1 MRILW
6 VKVGG
11 LWPPNTGGRLRSFHL
26 VSELS
31 RRHQVT
37 VVTTHAPG
45 EDPESL
51 AAHLPHA
58 EQVVSV
64 PYAIPKRGSWRFA
77 AALLRSWCSPAPV
90 DLLKFRV
97 PGVVHAVRQRLDGGS
112 VDLCIADFF
121 SATANVPMNTSVPV
135 VFFAHNV
142 EYMIWKRLCEAEHR
156 RLRRLLLALEWRK
169 MRRSEAGV
177 CARASLTLAVSEVD
191 RARLAGDAPG
201 AAIRAI
207 PTGVDTSYFA
217 PGGSDERPAALVFTG
232 SMDWY
237 PNEDAVL
244 YFMDSILPRIR
255 REVPGASF
263 SIVGRSPSARVIA
276 AAAASVG
283 VRVTG
288 TVDDVRPDIADAAVY
303 VVPLRVGGGTRLKIF
318 EAFAMGKAVVS
329 TTVGAEG
336 LPIVSGQHFI
346 RADDPAAFAGAVVA
360 LLQDPLRRR
369 TLGAAGRELVE
380 TRHSWTQVA
389 REFEERC
396 AQMLIPAREELTGEP
411 ASSGWCPVESSPIG
425 GRSAT

>member
-6 VKVGG
+6 VKIGG
-11 LWPPNTGGRLRSFHL
+11 LWPPHTGGRLRSFHL

-31 RRHQVT
+31 RRHRVT

-45 EDPESL
+45 DDPESL
-51 AAHLPHA
+51 AAHLPCA
-58 EQVVSV
+58 EEVVSI

-77 AALLRSWCSPAPV
+77 AALLRSWCSPLPV

-97 PGVVHAVRQRLDGGS
+97 PGVVQAVEQRLGAQR
-112 VDLCIADFF
+112 VDICVADFF
-121 SATANVPMNTSVPV
+121 SATANVPMTTPVPV

-142 EYMIWKRLCEAEHR
+142 EYMIWKRLCEAEGR
-156 RLRRLLLALEWRK
+156 RLPRLLLALEWRK
-169 MRRSEAGV
+169 LRRSEAQA
-177 CARASLTLAVSEVD
+177 CARASMTLTVSEVD
-191 RARLAGDAPG
+191 RTRLAADAAD

-217 PGGSDERPAALVFTG
+217 PRGSEEIPAALVFTG

-244 YFMDSILPRIR
+244 YFLESILPRIR

-263 SIVGRSPSARVIA
+263 SIVGRSPTARVIA
-276 AAAASVG
+276 AAAAAAG
-283 VRVTG
+283 VQVTG
-288 TVDDVRPDIADAAVY
+288 TVDDVRPHIARAAVY
-303 VVPLRVGGGTRLKIF
+303 VVPLRIGGGTRLKIF

-336 LPIVSGQHFI
+336 LPLVSGQHFI
-346 RADDPAAFAGAVVA
+346 QADDPADFAGAVVG
-360 LLQDPLRRR
+360 LLRDPLRCRS
-369 TLGAAGRELVE
+369 LGAAGRELVE
-380 TRHSWTQVA
+380 TRYSWTQVA

-396 AQMLIPAREELTGEP
+396 AQVLTP
-411 ASSGWCPVESSPIG
+411 ASGDLT
-425 GRSAT
+425 R

>member
-6 VKVGG
+6 VKIGG
-11 LWPPNTGGRLRSFHL
+11 LWPPHTGGRLRSFHL

-31 RRHQVT
+31 RRHRVT

-45 EDPESL
+45 EDPENL
-51 AAHLPHA
+51 AAQLPYA
-58 EQVVSV
+58 EEVVSI
-64 PYAIPKRGSWRFA
+64 PYAIPKHGSWRFA
-77 AALLRSWCSPAPV
+77 AALLRSWCSPLPV
-90 DLLKFRV
+90 DLLKCRA
-97 PGVVHAVRQRLDGGS
+97 PGVVQAVQQRLDAQG
-112 VDLCIADFF
+112 VDICVADFF
-121 SATANVPMNTSVPV
+121 IATANVPMTTSVPV

-142 EYMIWKRLCEAEHR
+142 EYMIWKRLCEVESR
-156 RLRRLLLALEWRK
+156 RLLRRLPLALEWRK
-169 MRRSEAGV
+169 MRRSEAGA
-177 CARASLTLAVSEVD
+177 CARASMTLTVSEAD
-191 RARLAGDAPG
+191 RARLAADVPG
-201 AAIRAI
+201 AAIQAI

-217 PGGSDERPAALVFTG
+217 PRGSQELPAALVFTG

-244 YFMDSILPRIR
+244 YFLESILPRIR

-263 SIVGRSPSARVIA
+263 SIVGRSPTARVIA

-288 TVDDVRPDIADAAVY
+288 TVDDVRPHMAQGAVY
-303 VVPLRVGGGTRLKIF
+303 VVPLRIGGGTRLKIF

-336 LPIVSGQHFI
+336 LPLVSGQHFMQ
-346 RADDPAAFAGAVVA
+346 ADDPADFARAVVT

-369 TLGAAGRELVE
+369 SLGAAGRELVE
-380 TRHSWTQVA
+380 TRYSWKQVA

-396 AQMLIPAREELTGEP
+396 AQVLALRGFT
-411 ASSGWCPVESSPIG
+411 A
-425 GRSAT
+425 AT